1 MAPFPGR
8 LLSAVRYCDRAGP
21 APRKLL
27 PPLTSRVMYVFIFC
41 LILYVSRLL
50 WHALCSGRQ
59 GRRRNV
65 WVYLLSTGCLCLML
79 LTVRKL
85 TRAMLSV
92 VILYCC
98 VPARC
103 CDCLRVTYV
112 SRRAVSVYCL
122 KPSLQSTIWCE
133 RCLSLIHVAWCSLIM
148 FAACARFINE
158 YVCSLCSFHWCICLQ
173 LMHVS
178 LLYMFL

>member
-1 MAPFPGR
+1 MCLF
-8 LLSAVRYCDRAGP
+8 SVWYC
-21 APRKLL
+21 
-27 PPLTSRVMYVFIFC
+27 IFHV
-41 LILYVSRLL
+41 LF

-79 LTVRKL
+79 FTVRKL

-92 VILYCC
+92 VILNCC

-133 RCLSLIHVAWCSLIM
+133 GCLSVIHVAWCSLIM
-148 FAACARFINE
+148 FPVCARFINE
-158 YVCSLCSFHWCICLQ
+158 YVSSLCTFHCGICLVIAS
-173 LMHVS
+173 LPNTKLWGRCVS
-178 LLYMFL
+178 WVYVS